1 LNLVFIFLSTPKTYT
16 FDLDIPNISFIPPL
30 PKLDPPLVP
39 EEGLGPFPCKVLY
52 IYTSNAKKATPTRKS
67 NG

>member
-1 LNLVFIFLSTPKTYT
+1 M
-16 FDLDIPNISFIPPL
+16 PPL